1 MIAALPGLG
10 VAWLV
15 FRQREPRRGSADM
28 MAAIGAGSIQHA
40 DDDEGPALFD
50 RGFRQFVRDM
60 ISGLREDMR
69 TIMGRSE
76 EHTSELQSLMR
87 ISSAVFCLKKKK
99 VNRKTTTDTPTAT

>member
-1 MIAALPGLG
+1 
-10 VAWLV
+10 
-15 FRQREPRRGSADM
+15 M

-69 TIMGRSE
+69 TIMGIRTMRFALVGVAALLFTITAIANWLPQYYERHLHFDVRSE
-76 EHTSELQSLMR
+76 ERRVGKEGVRTCRSRWSPE
-87 ISSAVFCLKKKK
+87 
-99 VNRKTTTDTPTAT
+99 